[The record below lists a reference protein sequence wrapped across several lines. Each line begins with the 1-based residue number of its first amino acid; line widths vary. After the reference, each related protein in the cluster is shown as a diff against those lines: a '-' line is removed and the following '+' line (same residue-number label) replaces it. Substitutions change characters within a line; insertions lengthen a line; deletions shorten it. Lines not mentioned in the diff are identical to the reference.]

1 MSTIKTAISIQ
12 EPLFKE
18 VESLAREMRIS
29 KSQVFALAAREFI
42 QQARNQD
49 LLQKIN
55 RVYSEEPEFSEKALR
70 EKRRSYHRRMV
81 QGEW

>member
-42 QQARNQD
+42 QQARSQD
-49 LLQKIN
+49 LLKKIN
-55 RVYSEEPEFSEKALR
+55 RVYSEEPQYSEKALR
-70 EKRRSYHRRMV
+70 EKRKSYHRRMV